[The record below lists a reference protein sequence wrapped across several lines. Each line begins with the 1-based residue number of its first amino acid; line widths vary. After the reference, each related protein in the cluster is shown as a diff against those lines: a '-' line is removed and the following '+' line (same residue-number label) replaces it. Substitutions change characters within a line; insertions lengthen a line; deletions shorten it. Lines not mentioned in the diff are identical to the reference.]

1 MESKDFF
8 NRRVEALDITIIDKD
23 PKGRS
28 QISQDIFKET
38 IIEIL

>member
-1 MESKDFF
+1 M
-8 NRRVEALDITIIDKD
+8 VETLGIAVGRS